1 MIITLSK
8 EFIIYH
14 HKLDVAQKF
23 QFYFEHYYYCKNVI
37 RFINNIVFEKRLIM
51 FDLAKIKTKYVYLI
65 ILN

>member
-23 QFYFEHYYYCKNVI
+23 QFYFEHYYYYKIMI
-37 RFINNIVFEKRLIM
+37 RFINNIMFEK
-51 FDLAKIKTKYVYLI
+51 
-65 ILN
+65 

>member
-23 QFYFEHYYYCKNVI
+23 QFYFEHYYYYKIMI
-37 RFINNIVFEKRLIM
+37 RFINNIMFEKWLIM
-51 FDLAKIKTKYVYLI
+51 FNLAKIKIKYLYLI